1 MISFTI
7 FETLFL
13 ITLASSF
20 ILILFLVY
28 HFKSRI
34 LELEKR
40 CDKLFAI
47 VQSIAENMT
56 YEHEVATSQNS
67 PAPNEIKNVVTPFG
81 SFPVYNEDQYCTM
94 SEPIET
100 ISDLNAIATQHMNFP
115 EMDDSDISDSDDEDG
130 DLNNEDVT
138 SVDDYDD
145 NQREEDDK
153 ITIPTIM
160 KVEKKETEDDDD
172 DDNSHLSSVDAQ
184 FYKKMPVADLR
195 KMAREKGLTKYPK
208 RLKKREIIELLC
220 NQTSQE
226 PKE

>member
-56 YEHEVATSQNS
+56 YEYEAPKDTSYNQV
-67 PAPNEIKNVVTPFG
+67 KNVVTPLG
-81 SFPVYNEDQYCTM
+81 SYPLNVSLSNDQFCM
-94 SEPIET
+94 MNEPIET
-100 ISDLNAIATQHMNFP
+100 LADLNAAAIQHMNLP
-115 EMDDSDISDSDDEDG
+115 KMDDSDVSSDEDESEDG
-130 DLNNEDVT
+130 SDNESEDGSENEEE
-138 SVDDYDD
+138 SVD
-145 NQREEDDK
+145 EK
-153 ITIPTIM
+153 ITVPTIV
-160 KVEKKETEDDDD
+160 KVEEKLDDDD
-172 DDNSHLSSVDAQ
+172 DDSHPSSVDAQ
-184 FYKKMPVADLR
+184 FYKKMPVASLR
-195 KMAREKGLTKYPK
+195 QMATEKGLTQNANK
-208 RLKKREIIELLC
+208 LKKREIIELLC
-220 NQTSQE
+220 
-226 PKE
+226 KE

>member
-1 MISFTI
+1 M
-7 FETLFL
+7 

-56 YEHEVATSQNS
+56 YEHEVATTQNN

-81 SFPVYNEDQYCTM
+81 SFPVYHEDQYCTM
-94 SEPIET
+94 NEPIET
-100 ISDLNAIATQHMNFP
+100 ISDLNAVATQHMDYP
-115 EMDDSDISDSDDEDG
+115 EMDDSDVSDSDDD
-130 DLNNEDVT
+130 DLNNEDVA
-138 SVDDYDD
+138 SIDDYDD
-145 NQREEDDK
+145 NDDNQSEDEDEEEDDK
-153 ITIPTIM
+153 ITIPTII
-160 KVEKKETEDDDD
+160 KVEKEKEEEEDDDD
-172 DDNSHLSSVDAQ
+172 DSRLSCVDAQ

-220 NQTSQE
+220 NQTSQA